1 MPQLLLLH
9 LMMVHQIKA
18 QKSYRNAKLPKRK
31 TNPKVAKYGNTQQ
44 ESATAAHKKNY
55 ICIFNILFFMC

>member
-1 MPQLLLLH
+1 
-9 LMMVHQIKA
+9 MMVHQIKA